1 MIDPCKFNRVCYSI
15 KKYLIINMKIEEFK
29 YLLTKDH
36 KILIVKFGAEWC
48 KPCQNI
54 KPYINELLTT
64 YKIEG
69 LVFQQIEVNL
79 KDDELYSLM
88 KRRRLI
94 QGIPAFC
101 LYYRNK
107 YDEDLFYVPDET
119 IIGADK
125 VSLNSMFKRASEYC
139 NNNN

>member
-1 MIDPCKFNRVCYSI
+1 
-15 KKYLIINMKIEEFK
+15 MKIEEFK

-54 KPYINELLTT
+54 KPYINQLLTT
-64 YKIEG
+64 YKGDG
-69 LVFQQIEVNL
+69 LVFQSIEVNL

-139 NNNN
+139 NNNK

>member
-1 MIDPCKFNRVCYSI
+1 
-15 KKYLIINMKIEEFK
+15 MKIEEFK

-64 YKIEG
+64 YKGDG
-69 LVFQQIEVNL
+69 LVFQSIEVNL

-101 LYYRNK
+101 LYYRKN
-107 YDEDLFYVPDET
+107 YDKDLFYVPDET

-125 VSLNSMFKRASEYC
+125 VSLNNMFKRASEYC
-139 NNNN
+139 NNNK